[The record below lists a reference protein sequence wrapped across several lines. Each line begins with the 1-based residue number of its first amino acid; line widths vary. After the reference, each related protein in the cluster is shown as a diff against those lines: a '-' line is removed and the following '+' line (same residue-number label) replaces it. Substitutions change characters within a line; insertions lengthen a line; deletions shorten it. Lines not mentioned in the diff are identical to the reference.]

1 MSSDAGTERADA
13 PSRGRPVWMWVLI
26 AACAAVGVGLVVA
39 VAGLFTAAPPQPPAP
54 APGTASAPP
63 PTRDSELSAYRLSD
77 PLPFSS
83 APVWHAAPSALYTLT
98 AAPGEFRYVGSN
110 GCTLVFRTGP
120 LVPSPSP
127 SARTTAAA
135 SPPAA
140 GSPTP
145 SGPPSSGSLSSGPSG
160 SAGAAASDDPETA
173 ATAAALEGAAATV
186 LASGTGGAVTGRG
199 FPVVVTLGS
208 LTGPLVDM
216 AGATLRV
223 EHADGTVT
231 HVRLAVRAV
240 PSAQASFQVSA
251 ECATPEEAATAMNH
265 ASVHAFIATR

>member
-39 VAGLFTAAPPQPPAP
+39 VAGLFTAPPPR
-54 APGTASAPP
+54 APGPPPGTSSAPP
-63 PTRDSELSAYRLSD
+63 PTPDGELSAYRLSD
-77 PLPFSS
+77 RLPFSS

-98 AAPGEFRYVGSN
+98 AAPEEFRYVGSN

-127 SARTTAAA
+127 SARTTATA

-145 SGPPSSGSLSSGPSG
+145 SGPSD

-173 ATAAALEGAAATV
+173 ATAAALEGAAAAV
-186 LASGTGGAVTGRG
+186 LARGTGGAVTGRG